1 MIPIWLFRLS
11 MRLYPGGFREQY
23 EGEMLR
29 AFEALRG
36 RDGAVSALLRS
47 WWDSFA
53 VGLPMQFETLAMDLR
68 QAARSLRST
77 PGLTLLIILMMALGV
92 GANSAIYSV
101 ADALLFRPLPAPRA
115 DRLVMV
121 QRAWNREALS
131 LPDYRDLR
139 DRARSLAALAAY
151 IPRELRW
158 GADNGGQERVSGELV
173 TGNYFPTLRVAAHRG
188 RLIEPADD
196 GAVGAGPVAVISY
209 QLWATRFASR
219 EDIIGQAV
227 VLAGAKMTVIGV
239 AEDGFRGSSQ
249 PVAAQVWIPLSMR
262 NIVMPTVRAS
272 EEERGPT
279 WLMSLGRLRDG
290 AQRRDAEVE
299 LNAIDEQIQ
308 AEHPEISA
316 TGEAERRERH
326 INVVEARGI
335 AVPHLRMVA
344 AGAAG
349 LLLTASA
356 FLLLIMC
363 ANTANLLL
371 ARGLA
376 RSRETAIRL
385 ALGSGRRRML
395 RQLLTESLLLSLLGA
410 LAGVTVA
417 YATMAWLGDLHT
429 PAGFGRQYFAF
440 ARIDLRVLM
449 YALMVAVATGI
460 VFGFAPAGAAARV
473 DVYGSLKDGASAA
486 RGGGRANRSLRQLLI
501 GGQVAL
507 SVLLLAG
514 CAMFLGSLSSL
525 LRTPPQFATAGQTYV
540 LLNFMDVDYDAAAR
554 ARFLLAAKAR
564 LGEMPGVQ
572 AVAVSDHPPLDV
584 NHATEMVRSPAGDS
598 DLQLAANYV
607 DEDYFRATQIP
618 LLQGRAFQAAD
629 RMESAPC
636 SVIVNEQLA
645 RRYWA
650 SGGALGRRVVFA
662 AEPGRNCAVVG
673 VAATHQYNSLA
684 EAAQPAIYRPMR
696 ISGPALLIVRSA
708 GPASASIAPLRRAV
722 HQLNPAIEIRSIA
735 TAEELLDLSRWPI
748 RVGAQLLSWLALLGL
763 LLTALGVY
771 GVVSFLTTQRRHE
784 IGVRMALGAQP
795 LGIARV
801 VVGMGIRLTAA
812 GLAVGLLMATA
823 VMTYLQ
829 SLLSGVSASDPWTY
843 LAVTTV
849 VLVTAVLATAI
860 PAWRAARID
869 PLASL
874 RAE

>member
-1 MIPIWLFRLS
+1 MIPNWLFRLS
-11 MRLYPGGFREQY
+11 MRLYPGGFREEY

-29 AFEALRG
+29 TFEALRG

-53 VGLPMQFETLAMDLR
+53 VGVPMQLQTLAMDLR

-77 PGLTLLIILMMALGV
+77 PGLTLLIVLMMGLGV

-101 ADALLFRPLPAPRA
+101 ADALLFRSLPAPHA

-139 DRARSLAALAAY
+139 DRAKSLATLAAY

-158 GADNGGQERVSGELV
+158 GSDNGGQERVSGELV
-173 TGNYFPTLRVAAHRG
+173 TGNYFPALRLAAHRG

-196 GAVGAGPVAVISY
+196 GAVGTGPVAVISHR
-209 QLWATRFASR
+209 LWATRFAAR
-219 EDIIGQAV
+219 DDIVGQAI

-239 AEDGFRGSSQ
+239 AEEGFHGSSQ

-262 NIVMPTVRAS
+262 NVVMPTVRS
-272 EEERGPT
+272 GEEDRGPT

-290 AQRRDAEVE
+290 AERGEVE
-299 LNAIDEQIQ
+299 AELNVIDEQIQ

-316 TGEAERRERH
+316 KNEAERHERH
-326 INVVEARGI
+326 INVMEARGI
-335 AVPHLRMVA
+335 AVPQLRRVA

-349 LLLTASA
+349 LLLTAST

-410 LAGVTVA
+410 AAGVTLA
-417 YATMAWLGDLHT
+417 YVTMAWLGDFHT

-449 YALMVAVATGI
+449 YALMVALATG
-460 VFGFAPAGAAARV
+460 VAFGFAPAGAAARV
-473 DVYGSLKDGASAA
+473 DVYGSLKDGASTA
-486 RGGGRANRSLRQLLI
+486 RGGGRANRNLRQLLI

-514 CAMFLGSLSSL
+514 CGMFLGSLSSL
-525 LRTPPQFATAGQTYV
+525 LRTPPRFATTNQTY
-540 LLNFMDVDYDAAAR
+540 LLLSFMDVDYDAGAR
-554 ARFLLAAKAR
+554 ARFLMAAKAR
-564 LGEMPGVQ
+564 LGEIPGVQ
-572 AVAVSDHPPLDV
+572 AVALSDHPPLDV
-584 NHATEMVRSPAGDS
+584 NNTTEMVRSPGVDVV
-598 DLQLAANYV
+598 LRLAANHV

-629 RMESAPC
+629 RSEGAPC
-636 SVIVNEQLA
+636 SVIVNELFA

-650 SGGALGRRVVFA
+650 SGDALGRSMVFA
-662 AEPGRNCAVVG
+662 AEPGRDCAVVG

-684 EAAQPAIYRPMR
+684 EAPQPAIYRPMR
-696 ISGPALLIVRSA
+696 ISDRALVIVRSA
-708 GPASASIAPLRRAV
+708 GPASASIAPLRKAV
-722 HQLNPAIEIRSIA
+722 HQLDPAIEIRLIA
-735 TAEELLDLSRWPI
+735 TAEDLLDLSRWPT
-748 RVGAQLLSWLALLGL
+748 RLGAQLLSCLALIGL

-771 GVVSFLTTQRRHE
+771 GVVSFLTSQRRHE
-784 IGVRMALGAQP
+784 IGVRIALGAQP

-801 VVGMGIRLTAA
+801 VVGMGIKLTAA
-812 GLAVGLLMATA
+812 GLAAGLLIATG

-829 SLLSGVSASDPWTY
+829 SLLSGVSANDPWTY

-849 VLVTAVLATAI
+849 VLLTAVLATAI